1 MLGEVQ
7 QLHPAHAVERGLLE
21 QHDEVGVKH
30 DVLRGLVVEH
40 RNRVLGDSSQ
50 QQAELAPLVGEA
62 REVVEHRRVG
72 EERLHLLDVEPCADV
87 ALRVEVH
94 AVSHSLADVDEGED
108 QHGIRQVLEVEV
120 HDAGVEV
127 HVGLTVEEVHGTL
140 DEPLIAK
147 GDGLRL
153 MLGLLKGDVVEV
165 LQGRRKAV
173 AALFGTLERKL
184 HAALDDG
191 LVNLGEGLTGFGCGG
206 TRLRQHR
213 VDFERNLLGSRHVL
227 HGHRV
232 EWVQERIRAHTEVV
246 GGAAVALG
254 DGRVLTGA
262 VDDVNLIRGVG
273 EDGARHL
280 GLGEHALARTR
291 LAADEAHGAGQLLAV
306 AHDEVAGVLVLAVVV
321 AARIVKLLRGEGHE
335 DGDLRG
341 GEHAADFDMVVAEGQ
356 HGVESPALPVVVG
369 VHLDGVLPRGGDDAH
384 DLSVEL
390 LFALRVGVDK
400 AGEDVEALVLVL
412 QVVENVF
419 CLLLGIFKL
428 LRQDGEV
435 VALVHGAALLLDNLL
450 VNPCAS
456 SADEVDGLGLVHG
469 LNEPRDRHGKRKVN
483 DVRERTVGKLGAE
496 LLHDQDLTIH
506 PVVQLEAVVEHAV
519 RSPVNLR
526 RGDAVLSGLHALGG
540 DVLLVVEVERLVGI
554 QERMDDRQPLGAV
567 HQVGLGPHGIED
579 AAGFRLD
586 SGELASRVVRRLGG
600 DRIGQ
605 VAVAADVGN
614 ALAHLVVQDVVEHL
628 RVVAGGVVALTG
640 DIEELAVADLL
651 LEQGRVDDAHL
662 DQRVRA
668 ELVIQSRERGEHG
681 FLLLVAHGVVAGV
694 AEGDGG
700 GEQALLDL
708 ADAVLV
714 HAVVADVVHH
724 VLRAL
729 ALAACVRRLR
739 GEFLVAVLE
748 LGLHGRVALA
758 GLFLGQLR
766 LLLEAC
772 DLPFG
777 LLLLPAGHLL
787 ASHGGST
794 GDGAERRHIDRAVI
808 GIHGAVV
815 AEPLPGG
822 VDELLDVE
830 VRLGVSR

>member
-1 MLGEVQ
+1 
-7 QLHPAHAVERGLLE
+7 
-21 QHDEVGVKH
+21 
-30 DVLRGLVVEH
+30 
-40 RNRVLGDSSQ
+40 
-50 QQAELAPLVGEA
+50 
-62 REVVEHRRVG
+62 
-72 EERLHLLDVEPCADV
+72 
-87 ALRVEVH
+87 
-94 AVSHSLADVDEGED
+94 
-108 QHGIRQVLEVEV
+108 
-120 HDAGVEV
+120 
-127 HVGLTVEEVHGTL
+127 
-140 DEPLIAK
+140 
-147 GDGLRL
+147 

-165 LQGRRKAV
+165 LQCRREAV
-173 AALFGTLERKL
+173 TALLGTLERKL

-191 LVNLGEGLTGFGCGG
+191 LVNLGEGLPGLGGGG

-213 VDFERNLLGSRHVL
+213 VDFERNLLGAGHVL
-227 HGHRV
+227 HGNRV
-232 EWVQERIRAHTEVV
+232 EGVQERIGAHAEMV
-246 GGAAVALG
+246 GGAAVTVG

-262 VDDVNLIRGVG
+262 VDDVNLVRRVG
-273 EDGARHL
+273 EDGAGHL

-341 GEHAADFDMVVAEGQ
+341 GEHAADFDMVMAEGQ
-356 HGVESPALPVVVG
+356 HGVEAPALSVVVG

-390 LFALRVGVDK
+390 LFALSVGVNQ

-419 CLLLGIFKL
+419 RLLLGILEF

-435 VALVHGAALLLDNLL
+435 VALVHGAALLLDYLL
-450 VNPCAS
+450 INPRAAG
-456 SADEVDGLGLVHG
+456 ADEVDGLGLVHR
-469 LNEPRDRHGKRKVN
+469 LHEPRDRHGDGKVN
-483 DVRERTVGKLGAE
+483 DVCQRTVGKLGTE
-496 LLHDQDLTIH
+496 LLHDEDL
-506 PVVQLEAVVEHAV
+506 PVHAVIQLEAVVEHAV
-519 RSPVNLR
+519 RPPVNLR
-526 RGDAVLSGLHALGG
+526 RGDAVLGGLHALGG
-540 DVLLVVEVERLVGI
+540 DVLLVVEVERLVGV
-554 QERMDDRQPLGAV
+554 QERMDDRQTLGAV
-567 HQVGLGPHGIED
+567 HQVGLGPHGVED

-586 SGELASRVVRRLGG
+586 AGELACRVVRRLGC

-605 VAVAADVGN
+605 VAVATDVGH
-614 ALAHLVVQDVVEHL
+614 ALAHLVVQDVIEHL
-628 RVVAGGVVALTG
+628 CIVACGVVALTG

-651 LEQGRVDDAHL
+651 LEQRRVDDAHL

-668 ELVIQSRERGEHG
+668 ELVVQARERGEHG
-681 FLLLVAHGVVAGV
+681 FLLLVAHGVVAGIP
-694 AEGDGG
+694 EGDGG

-714 HAVVADVVHH
+714 HAVVTDVVHH
-724 VLRAL
+724 VLRTL
-729 ALAACVRRLR
+729 ALAAGIRRLR

-758 GLFLGQLR
+758 GLLLGQLR

-772 DLPFG
+772 DLTLG
-777 LLLLPAGHLL
+777 LLLLLAGHLL
-787 ASHGGST
+787 ASHGGGT
-794 GDGAERRHIDRAVI
+794 GDRAERSHIDRAVI
-808 GIHGAVV
+808 GIHGTVV

-830 VRLGVSR
+830 VRLGVS

>member
-7 QLHPAHAVERGLLE
+7 QLHPTHAVERGLLE

-94 AVSHSLADVDEGED
+94 AVSHGLADVDEGED
-108 QHGIRQVLEVEV
+108 QHGVRQVLQVEV

-127 HVGLTVEEVHGTL
+127 HVGLAVEEVHGTL
-140 DEPLIAK
+140 DEALVAK

-165 LQGRRKAV
+165 LQGRREAV
-173 AALFGTLERKL
+173 PALLGPLERKL

-191 LVNLGEGLTGFGCGG
+191 LVHLGKGLPGLSGRS

-213 VDFERNLLGSRHVL
+213 VDFERYLFGAGHVL
-227 HGHRV
+227 NGHRV
-232 EWVQERIRAHTEVV
+232 EGVQERIRAHAEVV

-273 EDGARHL
+273 KDGARHL
-280 GLGEHALARTR
+280 GLGEHALARTS
-291 LAADEAHGAGQLLAV
+291 LAADEAHGAGQLLTV

-321 AARIVKLLRGEGHE
+321 AARIVKLLRREGHE
-335 DGDLRG
+335 DGDLSG
-341 GEHAADFDMVVAEGQ
+341 GEHTADFNVVVAERQ
-356 HGVESPALPVVVG
+356 HGVEAPALPVIVG
-369 VHLDGVLPRGGDDAH
+369 VHLDGVLTGRGDDAH
-384 DLSVEL
+384 DLSIEL
-390 LFALRVGVDK
+390 LLALRVGVDE

-412 QVVENVF
+412 QVVKNVLR
-419 CLLLGIFKL
+419 LLLGILEF

-435 VALVHGAALLLDNLL
+435 VALVHGAALLLDYLL

-456 SADEVDGLGLVHG
+456 SADEVDGLGLIHG
-469 LNEPRDRHGKRKVN
+469 LNEPRDRHGERQVN
-483 DVRERTVGKLGAE
+483 DVGKCPVGKLGAE
-496 LLHDQDLTIH
+496 LLHDQDLTVH
-506 PVVQLEAVVEHAV
+506 AVVQLEAVVEHSI
-519 RSPVNLR
+519 RSPVDLR
-526 RGDAVLSGLHALGG
+526 RGDTVLGGLHALGG
-540 DVLLVVEVERLVGI
+540 DVLLVVEVERLVRI
-554 QERMDDRQPLGAV
+554 QKGVDDRQALGAV
-567 HQVGLGPHGIED
+567 HQVGLGPHGVED

-586 SGELASRVVRRLGG
+586 AGELACRVVRRLGG

-605 VAVAADVGN
+605 VAVATDVGH
-614 ALAHLVVQDVVEHL
+614 ALAHLVVQDVIEHL
-628 RVVAGGVVALTG
+628 RIVACGVVALTG

-651 LEQGRVDDAHL
+651 LEQRRVDDAHL

-668 ELVIQSRERGEHG
+668 ELVVQARERGEHG

-714 HAVVADVVHH
+714 HAVVSDVAHH

-729 ALAACVRRLR
+729 ALATGIRRLR

-748 LGLHGRVALA
+748 LRLHGRIALA
-758 GLFLGQLR
+758 GLLLGLLR
-766 LLLEAC
+766 LLLEAG
-772 DLPFG
+772 DLPLG
-777 LLLLPAGHLL
+777 LLLLLAGHLL
-787 ASHGGST
+787 ARHGGGT

>member
-1 MLGEVQ
+1 M
-7 QLHPAHAVERGLLE
+7 
-21 QHDEVGVKH
+21 
-30 DVLRGLVVEH
+30 
-40 RNRVLGDSSQ
+40 
-50 QQAELAPLVGEA
+50 
-62 REVVEHRRVG
+62 
-72 EERLHLLDVEPCADV
+72 HLLDVEPCADV

-94 AVSHSLADVDEGED
+94 AVSHGLADVDEGED
-108 QHGIRQVLEVEV
+108 QHGVRQVLQVEV

-127 HVGLTVEEVHGTL
+127 HVGLAVEEVHGTL
-140 DEPLIAK
+140 DEALVAK

-165 LQGRRKAV
+165 LQGRRETV
-173 AALFGTLERKL
+173 AALLGTLERKL

-191 LVNLGEGLTGFGCGG
+191 LVNLGEGLPGLGGGG

-213 VDFERNLLGSRHVL
+213 VDFERYLLGAGHVL
-227 HGHRV
+227 HGYRV
-232 EWVQERIRAHTEVV
+232 EGVQERIRAHAEVV

-262 VDDVNLIRGVG
+262 VDDVNLVRGVG
-273 EDGARHL
+273 EDGAGHL
-280 GLGEHALARTR
+280 SLGEHALARTG
-291 LAADEAHGAGQLLAV
+291 LAADEAHRACQALAI
-306 AHDEVAGVLVLAVVV
+306 AHDEVARVLVLAVVV
-321 AARIVKLLRGEGHE
+321 STGIVKLLRREWHE

-341 GEHAADFDMVVAEGQ
+341 GEHTADFDVVVAEGQ
-356 HGVESPALPVVVG
+356 HGVETPALSVIVG
-369 VHLDGVLPRGGDDAH
+369 VHLDGVLSGGGDDAH

-390 LFALRVGVDK
+390 LLALRVGVNQ

-412 QVVENVF
+412 QVVKDILR
-419 CLLLGIFKL
+419 LLFGVLEF

-435 VALVHGAALLLDNLL
+435 IALINSAALLFDYLL
-450 VNPCAS
+450 VNPRAAG
-456 SADEVDGLGLVHG
+456 ADEVDGLGLVHG
-469 LNEPRDRHGKRKVN
+469 LNEPCDRHGERQVN
-483 DVRERTVGKLGAE
+483 DVGKCPVGKLGAE
-496 LLHDQDLTIH
+496 FLHDQNLTVH
-506 PVVQLEAVVEHAV
+506 AVVQLEAVVEHAV

-526 RGDAVLSGLHALGG
+526 RGDAVLCGLHALGG
-540 DVLLVVEVERLVGI
+540 DVLLVVEIERLVGV
-554 QERMDDRQPLGAV
+554 QERVDDRQPLGAV
-567 HQVGLGPHGIED
+567 HQVGLRPHGVED
-579 AAGFRLD
+579 SAGFRLD
-586 SGELASRVVRRLGG
+586 AGELACRVVRRLGG

-605 VAVAADVGN
+605 VTVAADVGH
-614 ALAHLVVQDVVEHL
+614 ALADLVVQDVVEHL
-628 RVVAGGVVALTG
+628 RVVAGGVVSLTG

-651 LEQGRVDDAHL
+651 LEQRRVYDAHL
-662 DQRVRA
+662 NQRVRA
-668 ELVIQSRERGEHG
+668 ELVVQSREGGEHG
-681 FLLLVAHGVVAGV
+681 FLLLIAHGVIAGI

-700 GEQALLDL
+700 GEQSLLDL

-729 ALAACVRRLR
+729 AFAACIRRLR

-748 LGLHGRVALA
+748 LRLHGRVALA
-758 GLFLGQLR
+758 GLPLGQLR

-777 LLLLPAGHLL
+777 LLLFPTGHLL
-787 ASHGGST
+787 ASHSGST

-815 AEPLPGG
+815 AEPLPGA

>member
-1 MLGEVQ
+1 
-7 QLHPAHAVERGLLE
+7 
-21 QHDEVGVKH
+21 
-30 DVLRGLVVEH
+30 
-40 RNRVLGDSSQ
+40 
-50 QQAELAPLVGEA
+50 
-62 REVVEHRRVG
+62 
-72 EERLHLLDVEPCADV
+72 
-87 ALRVEVH
+87 
-94 AVSHSLADVDEGED
+94 
-108 QHGIRQVLEVEV
+108 
-120 HDAGVEV
+120 
-127 HVGLTVEEVHGTL
+127 
-140 DEPLIAK
+140 
-147 GDGLRL
+147 

-165 LQGRRKAV
+165 LQGRREAV
-173 AALFGTLERKL
+173 AALLGTLESKL

-191 LVNLGEGLTGFGCGG
+191 LVNLGEGLPGLGGGG

-213 VDFERNLLGSRHVL
+213 VDFERNLLGAGHVL
-227 HGHRV
+227 HGNRV
-232 EWVQERIRAHTEVV
+232 EGVQERIGAHAEVV

-262 VDDVNLIRGVG
+262 VDDVNLVRRVG

-280 GLGEHALARTR
+280 GLGEHALARAG

-341 GEHAADFDMVVAEGQ
+341 GEHAADFDMVVTEGQ

-390 LFALRVGVDK
+390 LLALRVGVNQ

-412 QVVENVF
+412 QVVQHVLG
-419 CLLLGIFKL
+419 LLLGVLEF

-435 VALVHGAALLLDNLL
+435 VALVHGAALLLDYLL
-450 VNPCAS
+450 VNPRA
-456 SADEVDGLGLVHG
+456 AGAHEVDGLGLVHG
-469 LNEPRDRHGKRKVN
+469 LHEPRDRHGERQVN
-483 DVRERTVGKLGAE
+483 DVGKCPVGKLGAE
-496 LLHDQDLTIH
+496 LLHHEDLTVHAVI
-506 PVVQLEAVVEHAV
+506 QLEAVVEHAV

-526 RGDAVLSGLHALGG
+526 RGDAVLGGLHALGG
-540 DVLLVVEVERLVGI
+540 DVLLVVEVERLVGV

-567 HQVGLGPHGIED
+567 HQVGLGPHGVED
-579 AAGFRLD
+579 AAGFRLNA
-586 SGELASRVVRRLGG
+586 GELACRVVRRLGG

-605 VAVAADVGN
+605 VAVAANVGH

-628 RVVAGGVVALTG
+628 RVVAGGVVSLTG
-640 DIEELAVADLL
+640 DVEELAVADLL
-651 LEQGRVDDAHL
+651 LEQRRVDDAHL

-668 ELVIQSRERGEHG
+668 ELVVQARERGEHG

-714 HAVVADVVHH
+714 HAVVADVAHH

-729 ALAACVRRLR
+729 AFAAGVRRLR

-748 LGLHGRVALA
+748 LGLHGCVALA
-758 GLFLGQLR
+758 GLLLGQLR

-777 LLLLPAGHLL
+777 LLLFLAGHLL
-787 ASHGGST
+787 ARNDRGT

>member
-1 MLGEVQ
+1 M
-7 QLHPAHAVERGLLE
+7 
-21 QHDEVGVKH
+21 
-30 DVLRGLVVEH
+30 
-40 RNRVLGDSSQ
+40 
-50 QQAELAPLVGEA
+50 
-62 REVVEHRRVG
+62 
-72 EERLHLLDVEPCADV
+72 HLLDVEPSADV
-87 ALRVEVH
+87 TLRVEVH
-94 AVSHSLADVDEGED
+94 AVSHGLADVDEGED
-108 QHGIRQVLEVEV
+108 QHGVRQVLQVEV

-127 HVGLTVEEVHGTL
+127 HVGLAVEEVHGTL
-140 DEPLIAK
+140 DEALVAQR
-147 GDGLRL
+147 DGLRL
-153 MLGLLKGDVVEV
+153 MLGLLKGDVIEI
-165 LQGRRKAV
+165 LQGRREAV
-173 AALFGTLERKL
+173 TALLGSLERKL
-184 HAALDDG
+184 DAALDDG
-191 LVNLGEGLTGFGCGG
+191 LVNLGEGLPGLGGGG

-213 VDFERNLLGSRHVL
+213 VDFERYLLSAGHVL

-232 EWVQERIRAHTEVV
+232 EGVQERIRAHAEVV

-262 VDDVNLIRGVG
+262 VDDVNLVRGVG
-273 EDGARHL
+273 EDGAGHL
-280 GLGEHALARTR
+280 GLGEHALARTG
-291 LAADEAHGAGQLLAV
+291 LAADEAHGACQALAI

-321 AARIVKLLRGEGHE
+321 STGVVKLLRREGHE

-341 GEHAADFDMVVAEGQ
+341 GEHAANLDMVVAEGQ
-356 HGVESPALPVVVG
+356 HGVETATLPVVVG
-369 VHLDGVLPRGGDDAH
+369 VHLDGVLTGRGDDAH

-390 LFALRVGVDK
+390 LLALRVGVNQ

-419 CLLLGIFKL
+419 RLLLGILEF

-435 VALVHGAALLLDNLL
+435 ITLVHGAALLLDYLL
-450 VNPCAS
+450 VNPRAAG
-456 SADEVDGLGLVHG
+456 ADEVDGLGLVHG
-469 LNEPRDRHGKRKVN
+469 LHEPCDRHGERQVN
-483 DVRERTVGKLGAE
+483 DVGKCPVGKLGTE
-496 LLHDQDLTIH
+496 LLHDQDLTVH
-506 PVVQLEAVVEHAV
+506 SVVQLEAVVEHAV

-526 RGDAVLSGLHALGG
+526 RGDAVLGGLHALGG
-540 DVLLVVEVERLVGI
+540 DVLLVVEIERLVGV

-567 HQVGLGPHGIED
+567 HQVGLRPHGVED

-586 SGELASRVVRRLGG
+586 AGELTSRVVRSLGG
-600 DRIGQ
+600 DRVSQ
-605 VAVAADVGN
+605 VAVATYVGH

-628 RVVAGGVVALTG
+628 RVVAGGVVPLTG

-651 LEQGRVDDAHL
+651 LEQRRVDDAHL

-668 ELVIQSRERGEHG
+668 ELVVQARERGEHG

-694 AEGDGG
+694 AEGYGG

-708 ADAVLV
+708 ADAVLI

-758 GLFLGQLR
+758 GLLLGQLR

-777 LLLLPAGHLL
+777 LPLLLAGHLL

-815 AEPLPGG
+815 AEPLTGG

-830 VRLGVSR
+830 VRLGVS